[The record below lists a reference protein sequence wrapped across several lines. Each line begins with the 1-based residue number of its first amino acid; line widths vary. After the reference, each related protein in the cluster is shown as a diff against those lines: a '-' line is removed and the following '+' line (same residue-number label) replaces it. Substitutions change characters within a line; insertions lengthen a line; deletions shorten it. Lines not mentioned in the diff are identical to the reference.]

1 MATSRLAPQLHPTL
15 LSRMEEARAHTD
27 ALFQMLPPNSY
38 YDRPVPERHRLIF
51 YLGHLEA
58 FDWNLFAP
66 VLGLESQD
74 PEFDKLFAFGIDPVG
89 GALPTDTPEDWPS
102 ISQVENYNRR
112 QREALDQALHAAVK
126 HRSSVPEISDG
137 TLLHVAI

>member
-15 LSRMEEARAHTD
+15 LSRMAEARARTD
-27 ALFQMLPPNSY
+27 ALFQMLPPNSH

-66 VLGLESQD
+66 VLGLKSHD
-74 PEFDKLFAFGIDPVG
+74 PEYDQLFAFGIDPVSS
-89 GALPTDTPEDWPS
+89 AACRDPS
-102 ISQVENYNRR
+102 
-112 QREALDQALHAAVK
+112 AA
-126 HRSSVPEISDG
+126 G
-137 TLLHVAI
+137 L

>member
-15 LSRMEEARAHTD
+15 LSRLGEARARTD

-66 VLGLESQD
+66 VLHLEIAR
-74 PEFDKLFAFGIDPVG
+74 PGI
-89 GALPTDTPEDWPS
+89 
-102 ISQVENYNRR
+102 R
-112 QREALDQALHAAVK
+112 QPFRVRD
-126 HRSSVPEISDG
+126 
-137 TLLHVAI
+137 